1 MCSLGDSLR
10 NPIHVG
16 RAVLAASLVFVPF
29 TGAGAETM
37 FEALALTYQQN
48 PQLRAAR
55 AQVRAAD
62 ENVPQALA
70 GWRPNVS
77 ATGSYG
83 KEKSRST
90 TTTEQSLSPRVTQLD
105 LTQPVYRGGRTVSAT
120 NSAESQV
127 RASRAQLTSTEQQVL
142 LAAVTTYMDVLRDGA
157 RVQLTANNEQV
168 LRRQLEATQ
177 DRFEVGEVTRTDVA
191 QAEARLSRAVSDRVS
206 AEGDLATSR
215 ATYVRVVG
223 QAPGTLEPAP
233 PLPAMPVSLE
243 EAIAIAADENPDL
256 KTAQFTERAASH
268 DVRTAFGSLL
278 PTLNLVGQVQ
288 RTDEQAL
295 ENNSNRSN
303 SLVAQLSIPLY
314 QAGTVH
320 SQVRQAKQVRN
331 QRRLEVSQ
339 SLRQVNE
346 SVTQAWETLKTA
358 EAVIASRRQQVRAN
372 EIALEGVRQEAAVG
386 SRTTLDVLDA
396 EQELLDSRVALVIA
410 ERDEYVAGFTLVSS
424 IGRMTAVQLSLP
436 VELYDPQLH
445 YNQVRSRWFGIAAPG
460 LDND

>member
-1 MCSLGDSLR
+1 MYSLGDSLR
-10 NPIHVG
+10 NSIG
-16 RAVLAASLVFVPF
+16 WGLSALAASILLGP
-29 TGAGAETM
+29 ASASAETM
-37 FEALALTYQQN
+37 FEALALTYVQN

-55 AQVRAAD
+55 AQVRATD
-62 ENVPQALA
+62 EGVPQALS
-70 GWRPNVS
+70 GWRPNLA
-77 ATGSYG
+77 ATGSLG
-83 KEKSRST
+83 KEESRST
-90 TTTEQSLSPRVTQLD
+90 TTNEQSLTPRVTQLD
-105 LTQPVYRGGRTVSAT
+105 LTQPLYRGGRTVSAT

-127 RASRAQLTSTEQQVL
+127 QAARATLTSTEQQVL

-177 DRFEVGEVTRTDVA
+177 DRFDVGEVTRTDVA

-233 PLPAMPVSLE
+233 PLPIMPASLDEAM
-243 EAIAIAADENPDL
+243 AIATDENPDL

-288 RTDEQAL
+288 RTDEQSL
-295 ENNSNRSN
+295 ENISSRSD
-303 SLVAQLSIPLY
+303 SLLAQLSIPLY
-314 QAGTVH
+314 QQGTAH

-331 QRRLEVSQ
+331 QRRLEVAQ
-339 SLRQVNE
+339 SMRQVNE
-346 SVTQAWETLKTA
+346 AVTQAWETLKTA

-410 ERDEYVAGFTLVSS
+410 ERDEYVAGFTLISA
-424 IGRMTAVQLSLP
+424 IGRLTAIQLDLP
-436 VELYDPQLH
+436 VELYDPQVH
-445 YNQVRSRWFGIAAPG
+445 YQQVRDKWFGIAAPG
-460 LDND
+460 LDGQ